1 MCPPL
6 CDPVFGDDDDLVSA
20 PDRGQPVGDG
30 DGCPV
35 FGELFQ
41 ALLKSS
47 AHSRCQE
54 RLSPHPGSGW
64 AGFSGRRGQW
74 RCAASVPLRGVR
86 RVLPHRCHIR
96 PGVPG

>member
-1 MCPPL
+1 MCPSL

-41 ALLKSS
+41 ALLDPALTLVVKS
-47 AHSRCQE
+47 ACRLIQDQDGRVFQE
-54 RLSPHPGSGW
+54 DAGNGDALLLSP
-64 AGFSGRRGQW
+64 
-74 RCAASVPLRGVR
+74 
-86 RVLPHRCHIR
+86 
-96 PGVPG
+96 